1 MKGLGG
7 IGRTQRV
14 ADRAALVAIDEV
26 VLDSA
31 QGDGLRYIPVGVVK
45 GQCGGGD
52 GRFAGVAGSNRDGDG
67 AVGDAIEL
75 TKLVLLLVVPS
86 VRLGELLA
94 TVTAVAPLSAVT
106 TLKLPA
112 APWRVSVGSVEAMV

>member
-31 QGDGLRYIPVGVVK
+31 QGDGLRDIPVGVVK

-67 AVGDAIEL
+67 AVG
-75 TKLVLLLVVPS
+75 
-86 VRLGELLA
+86 GCH
-94 TVTAVAPLSAVT
+94 
-106 TLKLPA
+106 
-112 APWRVSVGSVEAMV
+112 